1 MLLCTSVCAKLYVA
15 YILILAKWNSIQC
28 DLLKRLIGPEQQLQ
42 PVAIAPMTVIFAVE
56 VWPAE
61 VDGSSALQLVAV
73 FRQHCSTKLY

>member
-15 YILILAKWNSIQC
+15 YILNLAKWNSIQY
-28 DLLKRLIGPEQQLQ
+28 DLLKCLIGPEQNLQ
-42 PVAIAPMTVIFAVE
+42 PIAIAPVTVVFAVE

-61 VDGSSALQLVAV
+61 VDGASALHLLAV